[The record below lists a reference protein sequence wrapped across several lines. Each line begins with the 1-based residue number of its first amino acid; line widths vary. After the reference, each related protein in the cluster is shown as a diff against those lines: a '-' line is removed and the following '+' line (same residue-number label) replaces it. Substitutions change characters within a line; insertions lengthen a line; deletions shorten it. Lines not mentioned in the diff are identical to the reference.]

1 MTKTDSAGEQIVIT
15 KFRSVKTA
23 KVFSTIAIYAAL
35 LFWAVFVMMPFFW
48 VISTSFKNPGNVFIL
63 PIQWLPNPFEFSSYV
78 RVFTEFQFHRYIFN
92 SAWLTT
98 INIIGFVI
106 SCTLVAYAF
115 ATQNWKHKNKLF
127 LLVLATMMLPREVI
141 FYPRFILFVHLG
153 WYGTMLPLWVPSL
166 FGDAFLIFLLRQFFL
181 SVPTALGE
189 SATIDGC
196 GRFRVFWNIYLP
208 LSKPALASAAIFV
221 FMFHW
226 NDFFAPLIFI
236 TQSRLRTAALA
247 LFYLRGSMGMGIHL
261 PTQMAAALI
270 TSIPCILV
278 FAFLQ
283 RYFIAGI
290 VIKGVEK

>member
-1 MTKTDSAGEQIVIT
+1 MVRTTGRTKGRARAFQ
-15 KFRSVKTA
+15 SVKTTN
-23 KVFSTIAIYAAL
+23 TIITVTKYCVLILWAAFVL
-35 LFWAVFVMMPFFW
+35 LPFFW
-48 VISTSFKNPGNVFIL
+48 VISSSLKDPTNVFRI
-63 PIQWLPNPFEFSSYV
+63 PIQWIPIPADFNNFV

-115 ATQNWKHKNKLF
+115 ATQQWTHKNKLF

-141 FYPRFILFVHLG
+141 FYPRFILFRYLG

-166 FGDAFLIFLLRQFFL
+166 FADAFLIFLLRQFFL

-189 SATIDGC
+189 AATIDGC
-196 GRFRVFWNIYLP
+196 NRLQVFTKIYLP
-208 LSKPALASAAIFV
+208 LSKPAMASAAIFV

-226 NDFFAPLIFI
+226 NDFFGPLIFI
-236 TQSRLRTAALA
+236 TQASLRTAALA
-247 LFYLRGSMGMGIHL
+247 LFYLRGSMEIASLL
-261 PTQMAAALI
+261 PVQMAAALI
-270 TSIPCILV
+270 TSIPCIMV